1 VSSRFQYS
9 VVRYMPNVVRDEAVN
24 VGVLIW
30 SVEGHLFRSKFLRRS
45 SAVRKLWPGADQDLV
60 ANFQRQISL
69 ASSTQQ
75 VAFDGMNHPLVERF
89 GNPAD
94 SAFLARA
101 RREFTGNLQL
111 TEPRGYQA
119 STIEEALEWAYSI
132 YVEEPRSGPRPIN
145 AQAIAP
151 FRLRTRLWAAFEQ
164 RNLFSPDRVRR
175 QYVVNGRHAP
185 WTFDVAYRNW
195 TLNVV
200 NSLGLD
206 APTAETN
213 LWRALVFK
221 GMVEDVSNSHKAHG
235 IAVVQLPA
243 RHRASAG
250 AQEAKRILTDSSVEV
265 INVNRLTEFADRVA
279 EELA

>member
-1 VSSRFQYS
+1 MSSRFQYS

-30 SVEGHLFRSKFLRRS
+30 AVDGNLFRSKFLRRS
-45 SAVRKLWPGADQDLV
+45 SAVRKLWPSADQDLV
-60 ANFQRQISL
+60 ANFQRQIL
-69 ASSTQQ
+69 LVASTRQ
-75 VAFDGMNHPLVERF
+75 AALDGMDHPLVERF

-94 SAFLARA
+94 STFLARA

-119 STIEEALEWAYSI
+119 ATIDEALQWAYST

-145 AQAIAP
+145 AQVIAP
-151 FRLRTRLWAAFEQ
+151 FRLRMRLWSAFEH

-185 WTFDVAYRNW
+185 WTFDIGYRNG

-200 NSLGLD
+200 SSLGLD
-206 APTAETN
+206 APIAETN

-221 GMVEDVSNSHKAHG
+221 GMVEDVSNSHKTHG
-235 IAVVQLPA
+235 IAVVQLPTRRGA
-243 RHRASAG
+243 GAG
-250 AQEAKRILTDSSVEV
+250 AQEAEQILADSSIEI

-279 EELA
+279 GELA